1 MSRRV
6 AVVTGSRA
14 DFGLLRSTMEA
25 ISAAPELDLQVV
37 VAGAHLLPPDE
48 TIDEVRDCFEVD
60 AVVEMQHAGRMGRT
74 ADATATGR
82 GVVGFTAAFD
92 RLDPDVV
99 LVLGD
104 RIEAFAAAASAGIG
118 GRLVA
123 HVHGGDRAEG
133 VADESMRHAITKLAH
148 LHFPATPTSGER
160 IRRLGE
166 PTVSV
171 HVVGSP
177 AADGIDV
184 IPPLDDAMFDRLGRP
199 RVAILHHGS
208 GLAAAT
214 ERAWIEA
221 AIDASLRH
229 GPVVVLRPNHD
240 PGSDV
245 VEQAGLEGAAR
256 PGVVRAGH
264 LPRQAFI
271 GLLRRTAVL
280 VGNSS
285 AGLIEAPVVGCPTVN
300 LGPRQA
306 GRERPGSVVDVD
318 RPDVEAIADAIG
330 IAVGRDGP
338 FDHPYGEGGT
348 GRRIAGVL
356 AGLVQ
361 SGIPRKRNSF

>member
-1 MSRRV
+1 MSRRI

-14 DFGLLRSTMEA
+14 DFGLLRTTMES
-25 ISAAPELDLQVV
+25 ISNASELDLQVV
-37 VAGAHLLPPDE
+37 AAGAHLLPPDE
-48 TIDEVRDCFEVD
+48 TIDEVRACFHVD
-60 AVVEMQHAGRMGRT
+60 AVVEMQHAGRTGRA

-148 LHFPATPTSGER
+148 LHFPATPESGER
-160 IRRLGE
+160 ILRLGE
-166 PTVSV
+166 PADSV

-177 AADGIDV
+177 AADGIDAV
-184 IPPLDDAMFDRLGRP
+184 PPLDEAVFDRLGRP

-208 GLAAAT
+208 GLAADS
-214 ERAWIEA
+214 ERAWIER
-221 AIDASLRH
+221 AIEASRRH

-240 PGSDV
+240 PGSEV
-245 VEQAGLEGAAR
+245 VEQVGRAAVARAGVA
-256 PGVVRAGH
+256 RAGH
-264 LPRQAFI
+264 LPREAFI
-271 GLLRRTAVL
+271 GLLRRVEVL

-285 AGLIEAPVVGCPTVN
+285 AGLIEAPVIGCPTVN
-300 LGPRQA
+300 LGPRQS
-306 GRERPGSVVDVD
+306 GRERPGSVIDVD
-318 RPDVEAIADAIG
+318 RADVAAIADAIAAA
-330 IAVGRDGP
+330 IHRDGP
-338 FDHPYGEGGT
+338 IDHPYGEGGT
-348 GRRIAGVL
+348 GDRIATVL
-356 AGLVQ
+356 ASLVDP
-361 SGIPRKRNSF
+361 GIPRKRNAY

>member
-60 AVVEMQHAGRMGRT
+60 AVVEMQHAGRRGRT

-166 PTVSV
+166 PTDSV

-184 IPPLDDAMFDRLGRP
+184 MHRSTMRCSIDSVVLAWRSSTMVPGSPRRPNEPGSRRRSTRVSGTVRSWSCVPITIPAATSWSRRVWRAQRGPASSGRVTFLGR
-199 RVAILHHGS
+199 RSSACSVVRRCS
-208 GLAAAT
+208 WAT
-214 ERAWIEA
+214 
-221 AIDASLRH
+221 
-229 GPVVVLRPNHD
+229 PVRDSSRRPS
-240 PGSDV
+240 SDV
-245 VEQAGLEGAAR
+245 R
-256 PGVVRAGH
+256 P
-264 LPRQAFI
+264 
-271 GLLRRTAVL
+271 
-280 VGNSS
+280 
-285 AGLIEAPVVGCPTVN
+285 
-300 LGPRQA
+300 
-306 GRERPGSVVDVD
+306 
-318 RPDVEAIADAIG
+318 
-330 IAVGRDGP
+330 
-338 FDHPYGEGGT
+338 
-348 GRRIAGVL
+348 
-356 AGLVQ
+356 
-361 SGIPRKRNSF
+361 